1 MKKNLSTTCL
11 ALIVSIVCHDAY
23 CDEDLKNQLVPQIEK
38 VRKAKQ
44 NEDQQAID
52 IIVKADRIRAPEKP
66 FGYQLLLQ
74 EFRNN
79 KQVNQQTLD
88 ISMRFFKPEA
98 DDSDFD
104 ARALI
109 RFLSPARE
117 KGKRL
122 LSDFDKMW
130 YFSPELRNPIPISK
144 QQRLIGQV
152 SNGDVVAADFDLS
165 YIAKLIG
172 EEACGAKT
180 CYKLHLERR
189 TPQVAYPAIIYL
201 VEKDTYYPYQA
212 DFMSS
217 SDVLIKRSYYKDY
230 RQDLGQVRPHQII
243 VEDSLQKENYTIMNY
258 SNLRYESLP
267 ESYFQKEYLM
277 RMK

>member
-1 MKKNLSTTCL
+1 MKKKFTTTCL
-11 ALIVSIVCHDAY
+11 TLFISIFCHNAF
-23 CDEDLKNQLVPQIEK
+23 CDEELKDQLVPQIEK

-88 ISMRFFKPEA
+88 ISMRFFKPET
-98 DDSDFD
+98 DHSDFD

-172 EEACGAKT
+172 EEACDSKT

-201 VEKDTYYPYQA
+201 VEKGTYYPYRA

-217 SDVLIKRSYYKDY
+217 SGVLIKRSYYKDF
-230 RQDLGQVRPHQII
+230 RQDLDQVRPHQII

-258 SNLRYESLP
+258 SHLRYESLP
-267 ESYFQKEYLM
+267 ESYFQKEYLV